1 LRKFV
6 ACRPLALN
14 LKSGCAH
21 VIRTDMLDEKALD
34 MMRRLMD
41 AFGPSGFEREVN
53 ALAREYMEPY
63 ADEVMVDKLGSVTF
77 LAEGSEGRPRVL
89 LTGHTDEVGFIV
101 ASVTDE
107 GFLTFNPLGGWWSQV
122 LLGQR
127 VVIRTSR
134 GCLDGIIGAKPPHI
148 LPEEERKKLVEM
160 RDMFIDIGATS
171 KVDAEATGV
180 KVGDP
185 IVPWS
190 PFKLIHG
197 GRVAMG
203 KAFDAR
209 IATFVLMEAI
219 RRMKEGGITH
229 PNTVYGAAT
238 VQEEVGLRGAQ
249 TIAHVVDPDVAL
261 VLEVDIAGDVP
272 GIKTH
277 YEARPGMGKGPSLF
291 TFDRSMIPN
300 EPLKEFIIEVARQS
314 KIPLQLSQM
323 YGGGTDAGR
332 IHVSMAGCPSAV
344 IGVPTRHIHSHV
356 GLLTLED
363 TENAIRLVIE
373 LIKRFDAETV
383 EGFTAL

>member
-1 LRKFV
+1 MRKFV

-203 KAFDAR
+203 KAFDDR
-209 IATFVLMEAI
+209 IGAFVLMEAI

-238 VQEEVGLRGAQ
+238 VQEEVGLRGAR

-272 GIKTH
+272 GIKAH
-277 YEARPGMGKGPSLF
+277 EAATKMGRGPGLL

-300 EPLKEFIIEVARQS
+300 QPLKEMIIEVARQAQ
-314 KIPLQLSQM
+314 IPLQLSQM
-323 YGGGTDAGR
+323 LGGATDGGP
-332 IHVSMAGCPSAV
+332 IHMSRAGCPTAV
-344 IGVPTRHIHSHV
+344 ITVPTRHIHSHV
-356 GLLTLED
+356 GLLSLKD

-373 LIKRFDAETV
+373 LIKRFDREAV